1 MNGVNLANRNLSGSV
16 GISPIGGTLRRFVW
30 GGAAA
35 SVKGLAVSVDP
46 SADRQVV
53 ETALTTTGC
62 IGVLYEDGIL
72 PGADIWVVT
81 DGPAEV
87 AFNDNVGVP
96 GNYVRIPVAG
106 DAAIAVQEVIE
117 LQWTHAG
124 VSVAGTVMVKIPG
137 LAAVPVVTAG
147 GDNAAAMAA
156 LVQAEAASFPGW
168 TLGTIGDTTT
178 FTQNVGATTD
188 GVMSV
193 TYGTTATTATIA
205 ATATGKPA
213 ITPAAGVAVADSA
226 LPADGTEIGI
236 LLQNHTARLYADGV
250 FTAQVLLKGN

>member
-1 MNGVNLANRNLSGSV
+1 MNGVNVANRNAAGSM
-16 GISPIGGTLRRFVW
+16 GQSAIGGTLRRFVW

-35 SVKGLAVSVDP
+35 SVKGTIVSVDP
-46 SADRQVV
+46 SADGQVV

-62 IGVLYEDGIL
+62 IGAIYEDGIL
-72 PGADIWVVT
+72 PGADVWVVT
-81 DGPAEV
+81 EGKAEV

-106 DAAIAVQEVIE
+106 DAAIAVAEVIE

-124 VSVAGTVMVKIPG
+124 ASVAGTAMVKLPS
-137 LAAVPVVTAG
+137 LAAVPIVTAG

-156 LVQAEAASFPGW
+156 LVQAAAASFVGW
-168 TLGTIGDTTT
+168 TPVTVGDTTT
-178 FTQNVGATTD
+178 FTQDVPGTTD
-188 GVMSV
+188 GIMGV

-213 ITPAAGVAVADSA
+213 ITPAAGVAVDDAA
-226 LPADGTEIGI
+226 LPADGVE
-236 LLQNHTARLYADGV
+236 V
-250 FTAQVLLKGN
+250 